1 MPRLSRI
8 RYGID
13 LEGPQVKL
21 ELVEGA
27 VLTIEAVGFFTD
39 AFAPGAAVQFSQG
52 DKKSHLIT
60 YSQIV
65 RETLEEYADQ
75 VPFDATFRQQT
86 SAAGRKF
93 WTIE

>member
-13 LEGPQVKL
+13 LTGPQVKL

-27 VLTIEAVGFFTD
+27 LLTIEEVGLFED
-39 AFAPGAAVQFSQG
+39 DFAPGAAVQFSQG
-52 DKKSHLIT
+52 DKKSWLIT

-65 RETLEEYADQ
+65 RETLSEFADKA
-75 VPFDATFRQQT
+75 PFDAVFRQQT